1 MFIVVAHRFHS
12 LPVPSYSRC
21 SALFLGQEARS
32 IGGEDD
38 FVLAGKSNA
47 LGEKKGSVAPVVPES
62 CRVSPELM
70 SRS

>member
-1 MFIVVAHRFHS
+1 MILKNDS
-12 LPVPSYSRC
+12 
-21 SALFLGQEARS
+21 QEARS